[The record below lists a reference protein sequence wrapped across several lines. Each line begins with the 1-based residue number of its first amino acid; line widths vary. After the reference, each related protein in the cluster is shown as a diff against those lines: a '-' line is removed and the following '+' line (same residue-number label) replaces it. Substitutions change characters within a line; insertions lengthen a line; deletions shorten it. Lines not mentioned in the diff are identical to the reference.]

1 MRRQRIKSPYCTN
14 CGKELPQQ
22 ENFCPECGQENDNKR
37 QTFGNPMFE
46 LIQGFLSVDSR
57 LTQSLPA
64 LLFRPGL
71 LSKEYLRGRRQRYL
85 DPIRMFITIT
95 VLYFLIASFGSED
108 PKKEI
113 EKLVAADS
121 TGIID
126 IETDSLVV
134 IEDSPLSY
142 RITDKKSAALLDS
155 SELISNDEQFE
166 LDDYHYKDI
175 KAMVKRGHINT
186 IEIMDSLNIENTFW
200 NRFYYGEVIK
210 FAQSDFNKFKDY
222 IVSKLP
228 WIIFCMIP
236 VFAFVLKLLY
246 LRRKFLY
253 IDHLIFSFH
262 LYSFLFLT
270 LILQTI
276 LEQFVDHDFDRWWFL
291 IITLYTIFAFRNFYD
306 QSYMKTI
313 VKMFALLF
321 IYSIAALFSLIFI
334 MLIMFLLY

>member
-1 MRRQRIKSPYCTN
+1 MRRQRIKSLYCTN
-14 CGKELPQQ
+14 CGKELSQQ

-37 QTFGNPMFE
+37 QTFGNLMFE

-155 SELISNDEQFE
+155 AEFISKGEQLE

-222 IVSKLP
+222 IINKLP
-228 WIIFCMIP
+228 WIIFCLIP
-236 VFAFVLKLLY
+236 IFALVLKLLY
-246 LRRKFLY
+246 VRRKFLY

-276 LEQFVDHDFDRWWFL
+276 LEQFIDHDFDGWWFL

-334 MLIMFLLY
+334 MLVMFVLY